1 MTKILLVLLIY
12 FVVLITIIIM
22 SPWYVTAAIFSAS
35 IIWFIVA
42 VENATEVP
50 KDLEDLFEH

>member
-1 MTKILLVLLIY
+1 MTKILSVLLIY

-22 SPWYVTAAIFSAS
+22 SPWYVTAVIFAAS